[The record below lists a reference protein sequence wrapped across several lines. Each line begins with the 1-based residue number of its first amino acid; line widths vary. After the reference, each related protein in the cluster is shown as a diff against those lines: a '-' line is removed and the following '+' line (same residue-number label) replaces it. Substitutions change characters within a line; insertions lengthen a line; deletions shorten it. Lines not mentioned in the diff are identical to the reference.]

1 MELAILKRI
10 GAEPSEAMELFDH
23 VKDVLVWIKD
33 AEGHYQWVNLAFLL
47 NFGMD
52 NRAQLLGRT
61 DFDVCSPSLATQYRL
76 DDERVLQGAYIV
88 ARLELVGRFD
98 HTSRWCTTSK
108 VPLRNGSGRIVGTAG
123 VTHALPGDVLS
134 GEPHLKESPLSRAVL
149 YISKHYVESITQRD
163 LARFCGLSVRTLE
176 RQFSATYHVSP
187 HDYIRQLRVRMS
199 CNALVFS
206 SKSLAKVASEFG
218 FADQSHFAK
227 EFRRFQG
234 LTPHAYRTR
243 YRR

>member
-10 GAEPSEAMELFDH
+10 GAEPSEAMELLDH

-52 NRAQLLGRT
+52 NRSQLLGRT

-76 DDERVLQGAYIV
+76 DDERVLQGARIV

-108 VPLRNGSGRIVGTAG
+108 VPLRNRGGRIVGTAG
-123 VTHALPGDVLS
+123 ITHALPGDALS
-134 GEPHLKESPLSRAVL
+134 VEPHVKESPLSRAVL
-149 YISKHYVESITQRD
+149 YISKHYVESIAQRD

-176 RQFSATYHVSP
+176 RQFSTVYHVSP

-206 SKSLAKVASEFG
+206 SKSLAEVANEFG